1 MSLRMVPLLMLVGCG
16 AVAGS
21 PSPVQVPASYNP
33 MVSLAPL
40 VDAVEPA
47 VVNVYTSQ
55 TMQLNPMFQRF
66 GMPTERTVQGQ
77 GSGFVI
83 SADGYLLTN
92 NHVVDGAKEV
102 KVKFSDGHEHTAK
115 VVGADADS
123 DVALLKIDGEKAFPY
138 LELGTRAAPKVGDW
152 VVAVGN
158 PLGLGHT
165 VTAGIVSGMGRNIP
179 DLPLEE
185 FIQTDASINPGNSG
199 GPLIGVD
206 GRVVGMNTAIVA
218 GANTVGF
225 AIPAAHIAEV
235 LPQLRDSGKVS
246 RGYMGVQMAS
256 IPEVAQK
263 ALGKGVLVAEVTA
276 DGPAAEAG
284 IKAGD
289 VVVKIAGK
297 EIADQADMLRTV
309 AGIAPG
315 RKVPVVLM
323 RQGKE
328 KEVTVELGERPKLDA
343 QRPSGEPE

>member
-1 MSLRMVPLLMLVGCG
+1 MQKWLGALPLLVLTACS

-21 PSPVQVPASYNP
+21 PTPVRVPADYNP

-47 VVNVYTSQ
+47 VVNVYTISTQ
-55 TMQLNPMFQRF
+55 RMSDPRLQMF
-66 GMPTERTVQGQ
+66 GLPSERTVQGQ

-83 SADGYLLTN
+83 SADGFVLTN
-92 NHVVDGAKEV
+92 NHVVDGAKDL
-102 KVKFSDGHEHTAK
+102 KVRFADGVEYPAR
-115 VVGADADS
+115 VVGSDSGS
-123 DVALLKIDGEKAFPY
+123 DVALLKIDGEKSFSY
-138 LELGTRAAPKVGDW
+138 LELGGKEPRVGDW

-179 DLPLEE
+179 ELPLEE

-206 GRVVGMNTAIVA
+206 GKVLGMNTAIVA

-225 AIPAAHIAEV
+225 AIPATHIAEI
-235 LPQLRDSGKVS
+235 LPQLRDKGRVA

-263 ALGKGVLVAEVTA
+263 ALGKGVLIESVVGG
-276 DGPAAEAG
+276 GPADKAG
-284 IKAGD
+284 MKAGD
-289 VVVKIAGK
+289 VVVRVAGQ
-297 EIADQADMLRTV
+297 EIEDQSDMLRTV
-309 AGIAPG
+309 AGTPPG
-315 RKVPVVLM
+315 KKVEVVVM

-328 KEVTVELGERPKLDA
+328 KALQVELAERPGK
-343 QRPSGEPE
+343 QESEEKEE

>member
-1 MSLRMVPLLMLVGCG
+1 MSLRVAPLLLLVGCG

-21 PSPVQVPASYNP
+21 PSPVQVPPNYNP

-55 TMQLNPMFQRF
+55 TLKVDPRMQMFGF
-66 GMPTERTVQGQ
+66 PSERTVEGQ

-83 SADGYLLTN
+83 SADGYIITN
-92 NHVVDGAKEV
+92 NHVVDDAKEV
-102 KVKFSDGHEHTAK
+102 KVKFPDGVEHTAR
-115 VVGADADS
+115 VVGTDPDT
-123 DVALLKIDGEKAFPY
+123 DVALLKIDGQKAFPY
-138 LELGTRAAPKVGDW
+138 LELGAAAPHVGDW

-179 DLPLEE
+179 NMPFET

-206 GRVVGMNTAIVA
+206 GKVVGVNTAILS

-225 AIPAAHIAEV
+225 AIPAEHVASV
-235 LPQLRDSGKVS
+235 LPQLRENGRVA

-263 ALGKGVLVAEVTA
+263 ALGKGVLIEDIVA
-276 DGPAAEAG
+276 DGPAAKAG
-284 IKAGD
+284 MKPGD
-289 VVVKIAGK
+289 VVV
-297 EIADQADMLRTV
+297 TV
-309 AGIAPG
+309 AGEAVEDRAEMLQTVARTQPG
-315 RKVPVVLM
+315 KKIDVVVM

-328 KEVTVELGERPKLDA
+328 KTLTVELAERPQDLA
-343 QRPSGEPE
+343 RRPE